1 MPIES
6 AGPET
11 GLPRIEGNMFMEIL
25 DNEVTECES
34 SERGGLRKW
43 PLCLLFST

>member
-11 GLPRIEGNMFMEIL
+11 GLPRIEGNVFMEIL
-25 DNEVTECES
+25 DEELTECEN
-34 SERGGLRKW
+34 SERGGLCKW
-43 PLCLLFST
+43 ALCLLFST